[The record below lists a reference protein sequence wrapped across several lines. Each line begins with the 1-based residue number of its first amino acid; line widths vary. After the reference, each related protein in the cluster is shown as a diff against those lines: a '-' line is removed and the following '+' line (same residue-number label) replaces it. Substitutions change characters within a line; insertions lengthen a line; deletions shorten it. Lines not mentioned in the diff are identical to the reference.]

1 MVRPTLRAAL
11 TSTLSGSLAVVPL
24 PLTTSNHQQL
34 DQVGIQLQDQ
44 IKIDHWIALRGVR
57 EDLATS
63 RTDSLSYATGV
74 TTVATKSDEAA
85 TRRGAVTTTSSVLR
99 G

>member
-1 MVRPTLRAAL
+1 LL
-11 TSTLSGSLAVVPL
+11 WSPL

-34 DQVGIQLQDQ
+34 DQVGIHLQDR

-57 EDLATS
+57 EDLATA

-85 TRRGAVTTTSSVLR
+85 TRRGAVTTTSVLR
-99 G
+99 RWFWVYEWSSLVCTLSCC